1 MDAVL
6 IIVALIVAAVSA
18 GTAAVALT
26 IHRRATGPTPTD
38 PTQTDAAAATL
49 LQTLRAD
56 LADLQ
61 QQALERNRDQFL
73 ALAQNRLQTETARG
87 EEQLK
92 ARQQEIEKGLQG
104 VTTALKTMTDYVQQV
119 DRARGE
125 SIVELTTVMKQS
137 QEAVRDL
144 NSTTGQLSQALRNNR
159 ARGQWGERMAEDIL
173 RAAGFIEGVN
183 YLRNRQIEGGTSRPD
198 FTFPLPQNRVVH
210 MDVKFP
216 LDNFLRVLGAE
227 SDTDRQGATK
237 QFLTDVRARITEVT
251 NRDYIDPAAGTL
263 DYLLVF
269 IPNEQ
274 IYAFIHEHDPL
285 LLDEALRLRVVLC
298 SPFTLFAVLAVIRQ
312 SVENF
317 RVAERTNEILG
328 VLGAFAQQWT
338 RFQETMEMLGRR
350 LESTQ
355 KAYDDLSGVRTRQ
368 LDRQIDR
375 VEQLR
380 RDTGVEA
387 DALPDTADDPTAI
400 PAAFTDPD

>member
-1 MDAVL
+1 MIVIAVVT
-6 IIVALIVAAVSA
+6 VAVAA
-18 GTAAVALT
+18 GAVAIALT
-26 IHRRATGPTPTD
+26 ARRQATD
-38 PTQTDAAAATL
+38 PTLTDATTAAL

-73 ALAQNRLQTETARG
+73 ALAENRLQSETARG

-104 VTTALKTMTDYVQQV
+104 VTRALRTMTDYVQQV
-119 DRARGE
+119 DRSRGE
-125 SIVELTTVMKQS
+125 SIVELTTVAKQS
-137 QEAVRDL
+137 QDAVRDL
-144 NSTTGQLSQALRNNR
+144 NSTTVQLSQALRNNR
-159 ARGQWGERMAEDIL
+159 VRGQWGERTAEDIL
-173 RAAGFIEGVN
+173 RAAGFIEGIN

-216 LDNFLRVLGAE
+216 LDNFLRVLSAE
-227 SDTDRQGATK
+227 SDTDRQSATK
-237 QFLTDVRARITEVT
+237 RFLSDVRARITEVT

-285 LLDEALRLRVVLC
+285 LLDYALRQRVVLC

-317 RVAERTNEILG
+317 RVAERTHEILAT
-328 VLGAFAQQWT
+328 LGAFAQQWT
-338 RFQETMEMLGRR
+338 RFQETMETLGRR

-368 LDRQIDR
+368 LDRQLDR

-387 DALPDTADDPTAI
+387 DALPDAADDPAAI